1 MPMGG
6 NNLPG
11 PFRLL
16 QRFPLGWASLLIIPG
31 NILIALAVAYY
42 IYAAQAGAGLD
53 DLNVKQEPTP
63 AFSPAAQVPDAATA
77 TRTPPTN
84 TIAPTAEQPT
94 SAGTRP
100 ALLSDET
107 IASQQAYPGELISPY
122 AWEDPTKYDP
132 LTSEGEK
139 PLGYDP
145 VLSSQGSPA
154 GSLAGPERIIITSIG
169 VDSEVKGLEILD
181 LGDSRAYETPNNV
194 VGHIPQGGNPGEVG
208 SSWYFGHLESPVAGE
223 GNVFRDLPGIPDML
237 RRGDEVYAEVF
248 SSSGAY
254 LYQITESLVLEAND
268 LSLSYADIQEANP
281 DYAGLDPGGAILH
294 LVTCV
299 PRLVYDH
306 RLVVSGQL
314 VGVRGS

>member
-1 MPMGG
+1 MGS

-11 PFRLL
+11 PFKLL
-16 QRFPLGWASLLIIPG
+16 QRSPQFWAALFIIPG
-31 NILIALAVAYY
+31 VILIALAVAYY

-53 DLNVKQEPTP
+53 DLNVKQASTP
-63 AFSPAAQVPDAATA
+63 VVTQVPDEA

-84 TIAPTAEQPT
+84 TAAPTVEQPT
-94 SAGTRP
+94 QPAPLSA
-100 ALLSDET
+100 EI

-122 AWEDPTKYDP
+122 AWEDPGLYDP
-132 LTSEGEK
+132 SSF
-139 PLGYDP
+139 LGGRPQGYAP
-145 VLSSQGSPA
+145 VLSSQGSPV
-154 GSLAGPERIIITSIG
+154 GSLADPERIILTSIR
-169 VDSEVKGLEILD
+169 VDSAVKELEIID

-194 VGHIPQGGNPGEVG
+194 VGHIPLASNPGEVG

-223 GNVFRDLPGIPDML
+223 GNVFRDLPSIPDML

-254 LYQITESLVLEAND
+254 LYRITEALVLEADD
-268 LSLSYADIQEANP
+268 LTLSYAEIQEANP
-281 DYAGLDPGGAILH
+281 QYAGLHPGNAILH
-294 LVTCV
+294 MVTCV

>member
-1 MPMGG
+1 MGS

-16 QRFPLGWASLLIIPG
+16 QISPRLWAALFIIPG
-31 NILIALAVAYY
+31 VILIALAVAYY

-53 DLNVKQEPTP
+53 DLNVKQAPTP
-63 AFSPAAQVPDAATA
+63 ALSPVAEGPDAATG

-84 TIAPTAEQPT
+84 TPAPTVEEP
-94 SAGTRP
+94 SLP
-100 ALLSDET
+100 FILSDET

-122 AWEDPTKYDP
+122 AWEDPGKYDP
-132 LTSEGEK
+132 SSSEGGK
-139 PLGYDP
+139 PQGYLP
-145 VLSSQGSPA
+145 VLASQGSPA
-154 GSLAGPERIIITSIG
+154 GSLTDPERIVITSIR
-169 VDSEVKGLEILD
+169 VDSEVKGLEIID

-194 VGHIPQGGNPGEVG
+194 VGHIPLASNPGEVG

-223 GNVFRDLPGIPDML
+223 GNVFRDLPDIPDML
-237 RRGDEVYAEVF
+237 RRGDEVYAQVF

-254 LYQITESLVLEAND
+254 LYQITEALVLEAED
-268 LSLSYADIQEANP
+268 LSLNYAEIQEANP
-281 DYAGLDPGGAILH
+281 EYAGLDPGGAILH
-294 LVTCV
+294 MVTCV

-314 VGVRGS
+314 VGVRG

>member
-1 MPMGG
+1 MGS

-16 QRFPLGWASLLIIPG
+16 QRSPLLWAALLIIPG
-31 NILIALAVAYY
+31 VLLIALAVAYY
-42 IYAAQAGAGLD
+42 IYAVQAGASLE
-53 DLNVKQEPTP
+53 DLNIKQEPTP
-63 AFSPAAQVPDAATA
+63 VVSPVAHVPNEATV
-77 TRTPPTN
+77 TLPPLTHTP
-84 TIAPTAEQPT
+84 APTLDQPT
-94 SAGTRP
+94 TP
-100 ALLSDET
+100 AILSEET

-122 AWEDPTKYDP
+122 AWEDPGKYDP
-132 LTSEGEK
+132 ASSLGER
-139 PLGYDP
+139 PQGYVP

-154 GSLAGPERIIITSIG
+154 GSLADPERIVITSIR
-169 VDSEVKGLEILD
+169 VDSEVKGLEIID
-181 LGDSRAYETPNNV
+181 LGDSQAYETPNNV
-194 VGHIPQGGNPGEVG
+194 VGHIPLAVNPGEVG

-223 GNVFRDLPGIPDML
+223 GNVFRDLPNIAEML
-237 RRGDEVYAEVF
+237 RRGDEVYVEVF
-248 SSSGAY
+248 SSSGSF

-268 LSLSYADIQEANP
+268 LSLSYAEIQKANP
-281 DYAGLDPGGAILH
+281 EYAGLDPGGAILH

>member
-1 MPMGG
+1 MLMGG

-11 PFRLL
+11 PFRFL
-16 QRFPLGWASLLIIPG
+16 QRSPHLWAALFIIPG
-31 NILIALAVAYY
+31 VILIALAVAYY
-42 IYAAQAGAGLD
+42 IYAAQAGAGLG
-53 DLNVKQEPTP
+53 DLNVKQSSTP
-63 AFSPAAQVPDAATA
+63 EASSVVNAPDAATP
-77 TRTPPTN
+77 TLTSPTN
-84 TIAPTAEQPT
+84 SVAPTAEQPT
-94 SAGTRP
+94 QSAF
-100 ALLSDET
+100 LSDEI

-122 AWEDPTKYDP
+122 AWEDPGKYDP
-132 LTSEGEK
+132 SSSEGGR
-139 PLGYDP
+139 PQGYVP
-145 VLSSQGSPA
+145 VHASQGSPA
-154 GSLAGPERIIITSIG
+154 GSLTDPERIVITSIR
-169 VDSEVKGLEILD
+169 VDSEVKGLEIID

-194 VGHIPQGGNPGEVG
+194 VGHIPLASNPGEVG

-223 GNVFRDLPGIPDML
+223 GNVFRDLPSIPDML
-237 RRGDEVYAEVF
+237 RRGEEVYAEVF

-281 DYAGLDPGGAILH
+281 EYAGLDPGGAIFH

-314 VGVRGS
+314 VGIRVS